1 MSDVLT
7 QLKNEIGLERYS
19 EWLLVDQSMIDKF
32 ADVTIDHQY
41 IHVDPVRASASPFGG
56 TVAHGFLTLSLLSW
70 MAETSGRPQIANIQ
84 MSVNYGFDRVRFIT
98 PVRSG
103 ARIRAAST
111 LKSVEEKRPGQLQQS
126 HDVVVEIEATDTP
139 ALTARWLS
147 QLFT

>member
-1 MSDVLT
+1 MNDVLT
-7 QLKNEIGLERYS
+7 LLRGEIDVERYS

-41 IHVDPVRASASPFGG
+41 IHVDPVRASATPFGG

-70 MAETSGRPQIANIQ
+70 MAETSGRPQIAGIR
-84 MSVNYGFDRVRFIT
+84 MSVNYGFDHVRFVT

-103 ARIRAAST
+103 TRIRAAST
-111 LKSVEEKRPGQLQQS
+111 LKSVEEKRPGQFQQC
-126 HDVVVEIEATDTP
+126 HDIVVEIEATDTP